1 MKTLLVAA
9 VSAFI
14 AVAPARAATEQQV
27 VDRCAEMLREF
38 RAMPESGIPSSILRN
53 AHGLAIVK
61 VVKVG
66 FGVSGKGG
74 QGVVVARTGRGW
86 SGPSFIGI
94 GGAGWGA
101 QLGAQ
106 VTDFVI
112 VLNTREAVR
121 SFSRADNI
129 HLGAD
134 LSAAAGPV
142 GRDLQ
147 AGVTPTAAVYTY
159 SRSRGLFAGASLEGA
174 IIFTQKDS
182 NARYYGHAV
191 SASQILNGAA
201 PAPAGAGRLRAAL
214 GR

>member
-1 MKTLLVAA
+1 MRKLFLLSMVWALSLACAA
-9 VSAFI
+9 
-14 AVAPARAATEQQV
+14 AATEQQI
-27 VDRCAEMLREF
+27 VDQSADMLREF
-38 RAMPESGIPSSILRN
+38 RSMPERGIPAGVLRD
-53 AHGLAIVK
+53 ARGLAIVK

-66 FGVSGKGG
+66 FGISGKGG
-74 QGVVVARTGRGW
+74 EGVVVARTGRGW
-86 SGPSFIGI
+86 SGPSFIGT

-101 QLGAQ
+101 QIGAQ
-106 VTDFVI
+106 VTDFII

-121 SFSRADNI
+121 AFSQTDNI

-134 LSAAAGPV
+134 VSAAAGPV

-191 SASQILNGAA
+191 SAHAILSGRVA
-201 PAPAGAGRLRAAL
+201 PPPGSGQLRRAL